1 MTLRVLSFIVVV
13 DGFQTMVALA
23 VTYRSPISNAAVF
36 HELSIIVLKAQVGL
50 KKC

>member
-13 DGFQTMVALA
+13 DGFQNMVALA
-23 VTYRSPISNAAVF
+23 VTYRSPISSAAVF